1 MLLNVLSVEC
11 CTIVLDGHTDV
22 DVEWLLTVLCVLL
35 QELIR
40 AQSSSLA
47 PLFDKG
53 AHVYVCGDAK
63 VRRAT
68 PPTHNL
74 K

>member
-1 MLLNVLSVEC
+1 VNGVV
-11 CTIVLDGHTDV
+11 
-22 DVEWLLTVLCVLL
+22 

-63 VRRAT
+63 VRRDIER
-68 PPTHNL
+68 
-74 K
+74 